1 MNSIIIVPRVRHAPS
16 VRGVGKIIGEILS
29 AKEGRA
35 VRAKTDLA
43 SLRSEL
49 ERIIEKLHL
58 SDLQKEFLR
67 LRWLDQVLWMEER
80 ANNAKVRY
88 YILRL
93 TTIVG
98 GVIIPA
104 LISFRVPSK
113 EAIPITSVVFV
124 VSLLVAI
131 SAALEGFLRYG
142 EQWRHYRLKVE
153 LLKSEG
159 WLFFQLSGRHYHHI
173 TSHAKAYPRFAHRV
187 EKWNRLE
194 VGEYITE
201 VARDKGEEE
210 EEEEEEEGEGKKS
223 AHRREGKETADE

>member
-80 ANNAKVRY
+80 ANKAKVLY

-104 LISFRVPSK
+104 LVSFSLPFWD
-113 EAIPITSVVFV
+113 AITWVVFV
-124 VSLLVAI
+124 LSLLVAI

-153 LLKSEG
+153 LLKNEG
-159 WLFFQLSGRHYHHI
+159 WLFVQLSGRHYRNCPN
-173 TSHAKAYPRFAHRV
+173 HAKAYRRFAQRI
-187 EKWNRLE
+187 ERWNRLE
-194 VGEYITE
+194 VDEYLTD
-201 VARDKGEEE
+201 VVQDKGDED
-210 EEEEEEEGEGKKS
+210 EGE
-223 AHRREGKETADE
+223 

>member
-1 MNSIIIVPRVRHAPS
+1 V
-16 VRGVGKIIGEILS
+16 VRGKS
-29 AKEGRA
+29 
-35 VRAKTDLA
+35 DLA

-49 ERIIEKLHL
+49 ERIIEKL
-58 SDLQKEFLR
+58 DLEPLRKEFLR

-80 ANNAKVRY
+80 ANNTKVLY

-104 LISFRVPSK
+104 LVSISLPSK
-113 EAIPITSVVFV
+113 DAITDVITWVVFV
-124 VSLLVAI
+124 LSLLVAI

-159 WLFFQLSGRHYHHI
+159 WLFFQLSGRRYRDFK
-173 TSHAKAYPRFAHRV
+173 SHAEAYPRFAHRV
-187 EKWNRLE
+187 EKWNRIE

-201 VARDKGEEE
+201 VARDKGEEDE
-210 EEEEEEEGEGKKS
+210 EEEEVEEEVEVEEEEGEGKKS

>member
-1 MNSIIIVPRVRHAPS
+1 MMTE
-16 VRGVGKIIGEILS
+16 EILS
-29 AKEGRA
+29 DKGGRVFRQKA
-35 VRAKTDLA
+35 YLA
-43 SLRSEL
+43 SLRNEL
-49 ERIIEKLHL
+49 ELIIEKLDL
-58 SDLQKEFLR
+58 EPLQKDFLR

-80 ANNAKVRY
+80 ANSTKVLY

-104 LISFRVPSK
+104 LVSVRVPSE
-113 EAIPITSVVFV
+113 EAITLVVFV

-153 LLKSEG
+153 LLKNEG
-159 WLFFQLSGRHYHHI
+159 WLFLQLSGRYHRFKIHEN
-173 TSHAKAYPRFAHRV
+173 AYATFARRV
-187 EKWNRLE
+187 EEWSRLE

-201 VARDKGEEE
+201 VARDKTEEDEVVEEE
-210 EEEEEEEGEGKKS
+210 E
-223 AHRREGKETADE
+223 REGTADQQHHSR

>member
-1 MNSIIIVPRVRHAPS
+1 VNSAIIEPS
-16 VRGVGKIIGEILS
+16 VWQAPIVNGLGKMTEEILS
-29 AKEGRA
+29 DKGGRVFRQKA
-35 VRAKTDLA
+35 YLA
-43 SLRSEL
+43 SLRNEL
-49 ERIIEKLHL
+49 ELIIEKLDL
-58 SDLQKEFLR
+58 EPLQKEFLR

-80 ANNAKVRY
+80 ANNTKVRY

-104 LISFRVPSK
+104 LVSLTEP
-113 EAIPITSVVFV
+113 AITLVVFV

-153 LLKSEG
+153 LLKNEG
-159 WLFFQLSGRHYHHI
+159 WLFLQLSSRYHRFKIHE
-173 TSHAKAYPRFAHRV
+173 KAYATFARRV
-187 EKWNRLE
+187 EEWNRLE

-201 VARDKGEEE
+201 VARDKTEEDKVEEE
-210 EEEEEEEGEGKKS
+210 EDREWS
-223 AHRREGKETADE
+223 ADQQHHSR

>member
-1 MNSIIIVPRVRHAPS
+1 MTEEKR
-16 VRGVGKIIGEILS
+16 S
-29 AKEGRA
+29 ADERRA
-35 VRAKTDLA
+35 VRRKSDLA
-43 SLRSEL
+43 SLRIEL

-58 SDLQKEFLR
+58 HDLQKEFLR

-104 LISFRVPSK
+104 LISVRVRSE

-159 WLFFQLSGRHYHHI
+159 WLFFQLSGRRYRHI

-201 VARDKGEEE
+201 VARDQREEDE
-210 EEEEEEEGEGKKS
+210 EEGKKS
-223 AHRREGKETADE
+223 AVTRHHSH

>member
-1 MNSIIIVPRVRHAPS
+1 MT
-16 VRGVGKIIGEILS
+16 EETLS

-35 VRAKTDLA
+35 VRRKTDLG
-43 SLRSEL
+43 SLRYEL
-49 ERIIEKLHL
+49 ERIIEKLDL
-58 SDLQKEFLR
+58 EPLQKEFLR

-104 LISFRVPSK
+104 LISARVPSV
-113 EAIPITSVVFV
+113 ETIPITSVVFV

-159 WLFFQLSGRHYHHI
+159 WLFFQLSGSRYSDFK
-173 TSHAKAYPRFAHRV
+173 SHAEAYPRFAHRV
-187 EKWNRLE
+187 EKWNRVE

-201 VARDKGEEE
+201 LARDKREDEVE
-210 EEEEEEEGEGKKS
+210 DEDQGKKS
-223 AHRREGKETADE
+223 ADKRHHSH

>member
-1 MNSIIIVPRVRHAPS
+1 VNSAIIVPSVWQAPI
-16 VRGVGKIIGEILS
+16 VNGLGKMTEEILS
-29 AKEGRA
+29 DKGGRVFRQKA
-35 VRAKTDLA
+35 YLA
-43 SLRSEL
+43 SLRNEL
-49 ERIIEKLHL
+49 ELIIEKLDL
-58 SDLQKEFLR
+58 EPLQKEFLR

-80 ANNAKVRY
+80 ANNTKVLY

-104 LISFRVPSK
+104 LVSVRVPSE
-113 EAIPITSVVFV
+113 EAITLVVFV

-153 LLKSEG
+153 LLKNEG
-159 WLFFQLSGRHYHHI
+159 WLFLQLSGRYHRFKIHEN
-173 TSHAKAYPRFAHRV
+173 AYAMFARRV
-187 EKWNRLE
+187 EEWNRLE

-201 VARDKGEEE
+201 VARDKTEEDEVEEE
-210 EEEEEEEGEGKKS
+210 E
-223 AHRREGKETADE
+223 KERTADQQHHSR

>member
-1 MNSIIIVPRVRHAPS
+1 MTEDKR
-16 VRGVGKIIGEILS
+16 S
-29 AKEGRA
+29 AEERRA
-35 VRAKTDLA
+35 VRRKSDLA
-43 SLRSEL
+43 LLRSEL

-58 SDLQKEFLR
+58 HVLQKEFLR

-104 LISFRVPSK
+104 LISFRVRPE

-159 WLFFQLSGRHYHHI
+159 WLFFQLSGRRYRDFK
-173 TSHAKAYPRFAHRV
+173 SHADAYPRFAHRV

-201 VARDKGEEE
+201 VARDQREEDEEEGEEE
-210 EEEEEEEGEGKKS
+210 DEGKKS
-223 AHRREGKETADE
+223 AVKRHNSH